1 MGTRVNRYRRDT
13 ILGRM
18 RKYGTASASRVLS
31 VAFRDGRLTTE
42 RYVLTGVE
50 RLDIIAGKRY
60 GDSRLWWIIASV
72 SGIGWALQ
80 CPPGTVLHIPTNLAQ
95 IKALVG

>member
-1 MGTRVNRYRRDT
+1 MSTRVNRYRRDS
-13 ILGRM
+13 IMGRM
-18 RKYGTASASRVLS
+18 RKYGTAGAVSTLNA
-31 VAFRDGRLTTE
+31 AFKNGRLSTE
-42 RYVLTGVE
+42 RYVLTGDE

-60 GDSRLWWIIASV
+60 GDSRLWWIIAAV

-80 CPPGTVLHIPTNLAQ
+80 CPPGTVLHIPNNLAQ